1 MDHYVVV
8 ILFPLGMEAPQIN
21 RFKMDKD
28 TIANAITV
36 GGVFSYLMH
45 FQGELTLLLLITGLI
60 VNIIRI
66 YDRVKNQKN
75 P

>member
-1 MDHYVVV
+1 
-8 ILFPLGMEAPQIN
+8 
-21 RFKMDKD
+21 MDKD